1 MAETSA
7 PKCTVP
13 RKNKITHTFRKP
25 LISGLLIVVPMGVT
39 AFVLKLLYAFTAG
52 RLSPFVRKYIDPV
65 PDYTSPV
72 IASILLFAFIY
83 FMGLIASVVVG
94 KKLIALFENLIQ
106 TIPFVKSIYKAS
118 KQVVESLTFA
128 QEDTAFKIPVLIEFP
143 CPGMKCIGLALGTI
157 RCRDG
162 REYYNVFVPTTSNIT
177 VGLYLLVAPEDVY
190 KCDLTIDEA
199 VKIIVSGGI
208 LGPEQMDLTSA
219 AITPLG
225 APMEEEEDD
234 DEE

>member
-1 MAETSA
+1 
-7 PKCTVP
+7 
-13 RKNKITHTFRKP
+13 
-25 LISGLLIVVPMGVT
+25 
-39 AFVLKLLYAFTAG
+39 
-52 RLSPFVRKYIDPV
+52 
-65 PDYTSPV
+65 
-72 IASILLFAFIY
+72 
-83 FMGLIASVVVG
+83 
-94 KKLIALFENLIQ
+94 
-106 TIPFVKSIYKAS
+106 
-118 KQVVESLTFA
+118 
-128 QEDTAFKIPVLIEFP
+128 
-143 CPGMKCIGLALGTI
+143 MKCIGLALGTI

-162 REYYNVFVPTTSNIT
+162 REYYNVFVPTTPNIT